1 MSNPDKQI
9 KISKDELL
17 KILEHH
23 NLPDYRY
30 SDITLTFD
38 ESQKKYQI
46 TSGRFY
52 DSGDYQCF
60 KRYFMKKYDYE
71 AEQIFK

>member
-9 KISKDELL
+9 TISKDELL
-17 KILEHH
+17 KILENP

-46 TSGRFY
+46 TLRAFY
-52 DSGDYQCF
+52 DSSDYQCF
-60 KRYFMKKYDYE
+60 KRYIMKKYGYE
-71 AEQIFK
+71 VEQIF

>member
-9 KISKDELL
+9 TISKDKLL
-17 KILEHH
+17 KILEHP
-23 NLPDYRY
+23 NLPDHRY

-46 TSGRFY
+46 TSRVFY
-52 DSGDYQCF
+52 DSSDYQRF
-60 KRYFMKKYDYE
+60 KRYIMKKYGYE
-71 AEQIFK
+71 VEQIF

>member
-1 MSNPDKQI
+1 MKNENQI
-9 KISKDELL
+9 IITKEQLL
-17 KILEHH
+17 KILEHY

-46 TSGRFY
+46 TSGVFY

-60 KRYFMKKYDYE
+60 KRYFMKKYGYE
-71 AEQIFK
+71 AEQTFK